1 MNDLDKI
8 TVGQLIEKL
17 KEFPQDARV
26 IIHYEMC
33 AYSTIDGIEY
43 YPETNEVEIGH
54 DN

>member
-1 MNDLDKI
+1 MHDL
-8 TVGQLIEKL
+8 TVKQLIEML
-17 KEFPQDARV
+17 NTFPQDARV